1 MNVKSFKL
9 SVMVILLIGLQPV
22 SAQKTYNA
30 DAEKSKVIIE
40 GTSNVHD
47 WEMNAENPKSRLELT
62 SESEK
67 DVASVSFEVP
77 VKSMKSGKGR
87 MDKNT
92 YEALKEEDHDK
103 IIFKSTEIENENGKY
118 FVAGDLNIAG
128 VSKKVRIPFKL
139 SKNENTLNLT
149 LAYEINMLDY
159 KVEPPTALFG
169 TIKTGEKVNVK
180 INLIYQ

>member
-1 MNVKSFKL
+1 M
-9 SVMVILLIGLQPV
+9 
-22 SAQKTYNA
+22 T
-30 DAEKSKVIIE
+30 IE

-47 WEMNAENPKSRLELT
+47 WEMIAENPKSTLELT

-67 DVASVSFEVP
+67 EVASVSFEVP
-77 VKSMKSGKGR
+77 VKSMKSGKNR

-92 YEALKEEDHDK
+92 YEALKEEDHNK
-103 IIFKSTEIENENGKY
+103 IVFNSTQIENVNGNY
-118 FVAGDLNIAG
+118 YVVGDLNIAG
-128 VSKKVRIPFKL
+128 ISKKVRIPFKL
-139 SKNENTLNLT
+139 SKNDNTLNLA